1 MSTEIILPIIT
12 LILGLFLN
20 ELSYIFRTSRENKKE
35 VGLVISFLLDI
46 RHQLNALK
54 IISAELK
61 KYIPQTPELE
71 IQIRN
76 ILGNFFPQSDDF
88 SQMFNESINSVSKFN
103 PLLGF
108 RLRSKDQFIPI
119 MQKLRNL
126 SLADKSSTILFN
138 EMDNIIS
145 SKYVETIEEML
156 IELSKVHGIK
166 TWFRIKKNL
175 SKEYD
180 ITKEFEDIFSLI
192 NKYKK

>member
-1 MSTEIILPIIT
+1 MSIEIILPIIT

-20 ELSYIFRTSRENKKE
+20 ELSYIFRSSRENKKE

-54 IISAELK
+54 IILAELK
-61 KYIPQTPELE
+61 KYFPQTPELE
-71 IQIRN
+71 IQLRN
-76 ILGNFFPQSDDF
+76 ILVNFFPQSDYF
-88 SQMFNESINSVSKFN
+88 NQKFNESIDSVSKFN

-126 SLADKSSTILFN
+126 SLADKSSTVLFN

-145 SKYVETIEEML
+145 SKYVETIDEML

-166 TWFRIKKNL
+166 TWFRMKKNL

-180 ITKEFEDIFSLI
+180 ITKEYEDIFSLI
-192 NKYKK
+192 SKYKK